1 MIMNHDNLL
10 VKLRVEYLQRLDLIS
25 HGTLVLKKGEKL
37 GFELM
42 VELVLS
48 TFHEQLQLL

>member
-1 MIMNHDNLL
+1 MSMNHGNLL

-25 HGTLVLKKGEKL
+25 HGTLMLKKGEEL

-48 TFHEQLQLL
+48 TFHEELQFL